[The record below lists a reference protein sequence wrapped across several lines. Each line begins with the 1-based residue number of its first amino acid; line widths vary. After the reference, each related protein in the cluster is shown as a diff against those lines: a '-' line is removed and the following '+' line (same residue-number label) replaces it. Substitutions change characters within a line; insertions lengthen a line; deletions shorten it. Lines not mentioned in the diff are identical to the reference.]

1 MLNTQEI
8 PFIFI
13 KNTFMQKLVLI
24 ASSFLFIGNA
34 ISQTLTPGINLSYID
49 SSANPRNDIYKF
61 ANGKWLNT
69 QKIPASDGSW
79 GSFNEINERN
89 VANLRALMIEVSK
102 DTKAIAG
109 SDNQKLR
116 DFYSVAIDSIKADKD
131 GIKPISA
138 DLAAIDLIKT
148 KDELLKTT
156 AMLNKKGVAGML
168 GFYVYSDFKNSN
180 ANTCYLAQSG
190 LGLPDKDFYFEP
202 QYESVKKEYSEH
214 IARMFECLG
223 NYPESAQANAVT
235 VMKIETELAKHC
247 QNAVEQRDP
256 QKQYNPFTKTELMKL
271 TPNVNWNIYFAA
283 IGIKTPENLV
293 LNQPKFYEGL
303 NTLINSISIAEWKV
317 FLKWNLIESAA
328 PYLSSKFVNENFK
341 FQGTV
346 LAGKKEMKPRYKR
359 VQAATDEALGEIL
372 GKLYVNK
379 YFDANSKKKVN
390 EMVDNLI
397 AAYRVR
403 VNSRDWMST
412 ETKAQAQLKLDKII
426 KKLGFPD
433 TWINYK
439 SLTIGKESYW
449 KNVAA
454 GRKFQYGRMLAKIG
468 KPVDRMEWGM
478 TPPTV
483 NAYYNPTSNE
493 IAFPAGIMQVP
504 FFDIN
509 ADDAFNYGVMGSI
522 IGHELTHGF
531 DDQGSQFDADGNL
544 KMWWTES
551 DYKNF
556 TDKTK
561 LIIEQF
567 DSYVA
572 IDTLH
577 VKGELTQGENIADL
591 GGLTMAYYA
600 YQKSLNGKKSPV
612 MAGFTGEQR
621 FFLAWVQGWKTLMR
635 DAALKQQIA
644 TNPHSPGN
652 FRAIGPLSNMQEF
665 YDAFGV
671 KEGDGMFRPVDKRV
685 NIW

>member
-1 MLNTQEI
+1 
-8 PFIFI
+8 
-13 KNTFMQKLVLI
+13 MQKIILI
-24 ASSFLFIGNA
+24 ASTILCVGNA
-34 ISQTLTPGINLSYID
+34 MAQTLTPGINLSYID
-49 SSANPRNDIYKF
+49 STVNPRNDIYKF

-69 QKIPASDGSW
+69 QKIPASDGGW

-89 VANLRALMIEVSK
+89 VANLKALMAGLSK
-102 DTKAIAG
+102 DTKAVAG
-109 SDNQKLR
+109 SNNQKLR
-116 DFYSVAIDSIKADKD
+116 DFYLTAIDSVKADKD
-131 GIKPISA
+131 GIKPISG
-138 DLAAIDLIKT
+138 DLAAIDAIKT
-148 KDELLKTT
+148 KDDLFKTT
-156 AMLNKKGVAGML
+156 ALLNKKGVDGMI

-180 ANTCYLAQSG
+180 ANTCYLAQTG
-190 LGLPDKDFYFEP
+190 MGLPDKDFYFEP
-202 QYESVKKEYSEH
+202 QYESVKKEYIEH
-214 IARMFECLG
+214 IERMFECLG
-223 NYPESAQANAVT
+223 NYPESAKANAAI
-235 VMKIETELAKHC
+235 VMKIETELAKNA

-256 QKQYNPFTKTELMKL
+256 QKQYNPFTQAELMKL
-271 TPNVNWNIYFAA
+271 TPNVNWNIYFTS

-293 LNQPKFYEGL
+293 LNQPKYYEGL
-303 NTLINSISIAEWKV
+303 NTIINSVSIADWKV
-317 FLKWNLIESAA
+317 FLKWNLIETAA
-328 PYLSSKFVNENFK
+328 PYLSSKFVNEDFK
-341 FQGTV
+341 FNGTV

-359 VQAATDEALGEIL
+359 VQGSTDEALGEAL
-372 GKLYVNK
+372 GKLYVEK
-379 YFDANSKKKVN
+379 YFDDKSKKRVN

-403 VNSRDWMST
+403 IESRDWMSK
-412 ETKAQAQLKLDKII
+412 ETKAQAQLKLDKVI

-433 TWINYK
+433 KWIDYT
-439 SLTIGKESYW
+439 SLTIDRESYW
-449 KNVAA
+449 KNITAA
-454 GRKFQYGRMLAKIG
+454 RKFQYKRMLDKIG

-504 FFDIN
+504 FFDVK

-544 KMWWTES
+544 KMWWTDS

-556 TDKTK
+556 TDKTQ

-567 DSYVA
+567 NAFVA

-577 VKGELTQGENIADL
+577 VNGELTQGENIADL

-635 DAALKQQIA
+635 DASLKQMIA

-671 KEGDGMFRPVDKRV
+671 KEGDGMYRPAAKRV

>member
-1 MLNTQEI
+1 MKLKVTA
-8 PFIFI
+8 IF
-13 KNTFMQKLVLI
+13 LI
-24 ASSFLFIGNA
+24 ALGLKLS
-34 ISQTLTPGINLSYID
+34 SQTIGVNLSYID
-49 SSANPRNDIYKF
+49 SSYKPQADFYKF
-61 ANGKWLNT
+61 CNGKWLKT
-69 QKIPASDGSW
+69 TKIPDSDSRW

-89 VANLRALMIEVSK
+89 VANLKALMLDVSK
-102 DTKAIAG
+102 DTKALPG
-109 SDNQKLR
+109 SNNQKLR
-116 DFYSVAIDSIKADKD
+116 DFYSVAIDSVKADKD

-156 AMLNKKGVAGML
+156 AILNKKGVGGML

-190 LGLPDKDFYFEP
+190 LGLPDKDFYFEA

-223 NYPESAQANAVT
+223 NYPESAQANAAT
-235 VMKIETELAKHC
+235 IMKIETELAKNC

-256 QKQYNPFTKTELMKL
+256 QKQYNPFTKAELAKL
-271 TPNVNWNIYFAA
+271 TPNVNWNVYFAN
-283 IGIKTPENLV
+283 IGIATPENIII
-293 LNQPKFYEGL
+293 NQPKYYEGL

-317 FLKWNLIESAA
+317 FLKWNLIQTAA
-328 PYLSSKFVNENFK
+328 PYLSSKFVNESFK

-359 VQAATDEALGEIL
+359 VQGSTDEALGEAL
-372 GKLYVNK
+372 GKLYVEK
-379 YFDANSKKKVN
+379 YFDDKSKKRVN

-403 VNSRDWMST
+403 IESRDWMSA
-412 ETKAQAQLKLDKII
+412 ETKVQAQLKLDKII

-433 TWINYK
+433 KWIDYTA
-439 SLTIGKESYW
+439 LTITKDSYW
-449 KNVAA
+449 KNISAA
-454 GRKFQYGRMLAKIG
+454 REFQYKRMLDKIG

-504 FFDIN
+504 FFDVN

-544 KMWWTES
+544 KMWWTET

-567 DSYVA
+567 DAFVA

-600 YQKSLNGKKSPV
+600 YQKSLNGKKSPL

-635 DAALKQQIA
+635 DAYLKQMIA

-652 FRAIGPLSNMQEF
+652 FRAVGPLSNMQEF

-671 KEGDGMFRPVDKRV
+671 KEGDGMFRPVAKRV

>member
-1 MLNTQEI
+1 
-8 PFIFI
+8 
-13 KNTFMQKLVLI
+13 MQKLVLI
-24 ASSFLFIGNA
+24 ASSLFLGANA
-34 ISQTLTPGINLSYID
+34 FAQTLTPGINLSYID
-49 SSANPRNDIYKF
+49 SSVSPRNDIYKF

-89 VANLRALMIEVSK
+89 VANLKALMLDVSK
-102 DTKAIAG
+102 DTKALPG
-109 SDNQKLR
+109 SNNQKLR
-116 DFYSVAIDSIKADKD
+116 DFYSVAIDSVKADKD

-156 AMLNKKGVAGML
+156 AILNKKGVGGML

-190 LGLPDKDFYFEP
+190 LGLPDKDFYFEA

-223 NYPESAQANAVT
+223 NYPESAQANAAT
-235 VMKIETELAKHC
+235 IMKIETELAKNC

-256 QKQYNPFTKTELMKL
+256 QKQYNPFTKAELAKL
-271 TPNVNWNIYFAA
+271 TPNVNWNVYFAN
-283 IGIKTPENLV
+283 IGIATPENIII
-293 LNQPKFYEGL
+293 NQPKYYEGL

-317 FLKWNLIESAA
+317 FLKWNLIQTAA
-328 PYLSSKFVNENFK
+328 PYLSSKFVNESFK

-359 VQAATDEALGEIL
+359 VQGSTDEALGEAL
-372 GKLYVNK
+372 GKLYVEK
-379 YFDANSKKKVN
+379 YFDDKSKKRVN

-403 VNSRDWMST
+403 IESRDWMSA
-412 ETKAQAQLKLDKII
+412 ETKVQAQLKLDKII

-433 TWINYK
+433 KWIDYTA
-439 SLTIGKESYW
+439 LTITKDSYW
-449 KNVAA
+449 KNISAA
-454 GRKFQYGRMLAKIG
+454 REFQYKRMLDKIG

-504 FFDIN
+504 FFDVN

-544 KMWWTES
+544 KMWWTET

-567 DSYVA
+567 DAFVA

-635 DAALKQQIA
+635 DAYLKQMIA

-652 FRAIGPLSNMQEF
+652 FRAVGPLSNMQEF

-671 KEGDGMFRPVDKRV
+671 KEGDGMFRPVAKRV

>member
-1 MLNTQEI
+1 
-8 PFIFI
+8 
-13 KNTFMQKLVLI
+13 MQKFVLVASSLI
-24 ASSFLFIGNA
+24 AGANMFA
-34 ISQTLTPGINLSYID
+34 QVLTPGINLSYID

-89 VANLRALMIEVSK
+89 IANLKALMAEVSV
-102 DTKAIAG
+102 DNKALPG
-109 SDNQKLR
+109 SNAQKLR
-116 DFYSVAIDSIKADKD
+116 DFYLTAIDSVKAEKD

-138 DLAAIDLIKT
+138 DLAAIDAIKT
-148 KDELLKTT
+148 KDDLLKVT
-156 AMLNKKGVAGML
+156 AMLNKKGVSGL
-168 GFYVYSDFKNSN
+168 IGFYVYSDFKNSN

-190 LGLPDKDFYFEP
+190 LGLPDRDFYFEA
-202 QYESVKKEYSEH
+202 QYESVKKEY
-214 IARMFECLG
+214 IDYITKMFECLG
-223 NYPESAQANAVT
+223 SSAETAKAHSAT
-235 VMKIETELAKHC
+235 IMKIETELAKNS

-256 QKQYNPFTKTELMKL
+256 QKQYNPFTKAELVKL
-271 TPNVNWNIYFAA
+271 VPNVNWDAYFAA
-283 IGIKTPENLV
+283 VGIKTPDILV

-303 NTLINSISIAEWKV
+303 NPLINSVSIADWKL
-317 FLKWNLIESAA
+317 FLKWNLLQTAS
-328 PYLSSKFVNENFK
+328 PYLSGKFVNENFK
-341 FQGTV
+341 FNGTV
-346 LAGKKEMKPRYKR
+346 LAGKKAMKPRYKR
-359 VQAATDEALGEIL
+359 VQGATDEALGEIV
-372 GKLYVNK
+372 GQLYVAK
-379 YFDANSKKKVN
+379 YFDDKSKKRVN

-403 VNSRDWMST
+403 IESRDWMSK

-433 TWINYK
+433 KWIDYT
-439 SLTIGKESYW
+439 SLTIGKELYW
-449 KNVAA
+449 KNVSA
-454 GRKFQYGRMLAKIG
+454 GRQFQYGRMLAKIG
-468 KPVDRMEWGM
+468 QQVDRMEWGM

-504 FFDIN
+504 FFDVN
-509 ADDAFNYGVMGSI
+509 ADDAFNYGIMGAI

-544 KMWWTES
+544 KMWWTDA

-556 TDKTK
+556 KDKTG
-561 LIIEQF
+561 LIIDQF
-567 DSYVA
+567 NSYVA

-577 VKGELTQGENIADL
+577 VNGELTQGENIADL

-612 MAGFTGEQR
+612 MVGFTGEQR

-635 DAALKQQIA
+635 DAYLKQMIA

-652 FRAIGPLSNMQEF
+652 FRAVGPLSNMQEF

-671 KEGDGMFRPVDKRV
+671 KEGDGMYRPAAKRV

>member
-1 MLNTQEI
+1 MLISQEI
-8 PFIFI
+8 PFIFM
-13 KNTFMQKLVLI
+13 KNTIMQKLVLI
-24 ASSFLFIGNA
+24 ASSILFFGNA
-34 ISQTLTPGINLSYID
+34 ISQTLTPGINLSSID
-49 SSANPRNDIYKF
+49 SSVSPRNDIYKF
-61 ANGKWLNT
+61 ANGKWLST

-89 VANLRALMIEVSK
+89 VANLKALMAGLAK
-102 DTKAIAG
+102 DTKAVAG
-109 SDNQKLR
+109 SNNQKLR
-116 DFYSVAIDSIKADKD
+116 DFYLTAMDSAKADRE
-131 GIKPISA
+131 GIKPISD
-138 DLAAIDLIKT
+138 DLAAIDAIKT
-148 KDELLKTT
+148 KEDLLKTT
-156 AMLNKKGVAGML
+156 ALLNKKNVGGMI
-168 GFYVYSDFKNSN
+168 GFYIYSDFKNSN
-180 ANTCYLAQSG
+180 ANTCYLAQTG
-190 LGLPDKDFYFEP
+190 MGLPDKDFYFEP
-202 QYESVKKEYSEH
+202 QYESVKKEYVEH
-214 IARMFECLG
+214 IVRMFDCLS
-223 NYPESAQANAVT
+223 NSVESGKNKAEIII
-235 VMKIETELAKHC
+235 KIETELAKNS

-256 QKQYNPFTKTELMKL
+256 QKQYNPFTKEELMKL
-271 TPNVNWNIYFAA
+271 TPNINWDIYFAA
-283 IGIKTPENLV
+283 VGINTPDNIV

-303 NTLINSISIAEWKV
+303 NTIINSVSIADWKV
-317 FLKWNLIESAA
+317 FLKWNLIQTAA
-328 PYLSSKFVNENFK
+328 PYLSSKFANESFK
-341 FQGTV
+341 FNGTV

-359 VQAATDEALGEIL
+359 VQGSTDEALGEAL
-372 GKLYVNK
+372 GKLYVER
-379 YFDANSKKKVN
+379 YFDDKSKKRVN

-403 VNSRDWMST
+403 IESRDWMSK
-412 ETKAQAQLKLDKII
+412 ETKAQAQLKLDKVI

-433 TWINYK
+433 KWIDY
-439 SLTIGKESYW
+439 SALTITKDSYW
-449 KNVAA
+449 KNVSAA
-454 GRKFQYGRMLAKIG
+454 REFQYKRMLDKIG

-504 FFDIN
+504 FFDVN

-567 DSYVA
+567 DAFVA

-577 VKGELTQGENIADL
+577 VNGELTQGENIADL

-600 YQKSLNGKKSPV
+600 YQKSLNGKKSPM

-635 DAALKQQIA
+635 DASLKQMIA

-652 FRAIGPLSNMQEF
+652 FRAVGPLSNMQEF

-671 KEGDGMFRPVDKRV
+671 KEGDGMYRPAAKRV

>member
-1 MLNTQEI
+1 
-8 PFIFI
+8 
-13 KNTFMQKLVLI
+13 MQKVILI
-24 ASSFLFIGNA
+24 ASTILCVGNA

-49 SSANPRNDIYKF
+49 SSVSPRNDIYKF

-89 VANLRALMIEVSK
+89 VANLKALMAYVSS
-102 DTKAIAG
+102 DVKALAG
-109 SDNQKLR
+109 TNNQKLR
-116 DFYSVAIDSIKADKD
+116 DFYLTAIDSAKADKE
-131 GIKPISA
+131 GVKPISA
-138 DLAAIDLIKT
+138 DLAAIDAIKT
-148 KDELLKTT
+148 KDDLFKTT
-156 AMLNKKGVAGML
+156 ALLNKKNVGGMI
-168 GFYVYSDFKNSN
+168 GFYIYSDFKNSN
-180 ANTCYLAQSG
+180 ANTCYLAQTG
-190 LGLPDKDFYFEP
+190 MGLPDKDFYFEP
-202 QYESVKKEYSEH
+202 QYESVKKEYVEH

-223 NYPESAQANAVT
+223 NYPESAKANAET
-235 VMKIETELAKHC
+235 VIKIETELAKNS

-256 QKQYNPFTKTELMKL
+256 QKQYNPFTKAELMKL
-271 TPNVNWNIYFAA
+271 TSNVNWDIYFSA
-283 IGIKTPENLV
+283 IGIKTPDNIV
-293 LNQPKFYEGL
+293 LNQPKYYEGL
-303 NTLINSISIAEWKV
+303 NTIINSVSIADWKV
-317 FLKWNLIESAA
+317 FLKWNLIQTAA
-328 PYLSSKFVNENFK
+328 PYLSSKFVNESFK
-341 FQGTV
+341 FNGTV

-359 VQAATDEALGEIL
+359 VQGATDEALGEAL
-372 GKLYVNK
+372 GKLYVEK
-379 YFDANSKKKVN
+379 YFDDKSKKRVN

-403 VNSRDWMST
+403 IESRDWMSK
-412 ETKAQAQLKLDKII
+412 ETKAQAQLKLDKVI

-433 TWINYK
+433 KWIDY
-439 SLTIGKESYW
+439 SALTITKESYW
-449 KNVAA
+449 KNVSAA
-454 GRKFQYGRMLAKIG
+454 REFQYKRMLDKIG

-504 FFDIN
+504 FFDVN

-567 DSYVA
+567 DAFVA

-577 VKGELTQGENIADL
+577 VNGELTQGENIADL

-600 YQKSLNGKKSPV
+600 YQKSLNVKKSPV

-635 DAALKQQIA
+635 EASLKQMIA

-652 FRAIGPLSNMQEF
+652 FRAVGPLSNMQEF

-671 KEGDGMFRPVDKRV
+671 KEGDGMYRPAAKRV

>member
-1 MLNTQEI
+1 MKKIL
-8 PFIFI
+8 F
-13 KNTFMQKLVLI
+13 V
-24 ASSFLFIGNA
+24 ASTLFCGSHMFA
-34 ISQTLTPGINLSYID
+34 QTLNPGINLSYID
-49 SSANPRNDIYKF
+49 STVNPRNDIYKF

-69 QKIPASDGSW
+69 QQIPASDGSW

-102 DTKAIAG
+102 DSQALPG
-109 SDNQKLR
+109 SNNQKLR
-116 DFYSVAIDSIKADKD
+116 DFYLTAMDSVKIDKD

-138 DLAAIDLIKT
+138 DLTLIDLVKS
-148 KDELLKTT
+148 KNELLKLT
-156 AMLNKKGVAGML
+156 AVLGKKGVNAMI

-180 ANTCYLAQSG
+180 ANISYLGQSG

-202 QYESVKKEYSEH
+202 QYETVKKEYMEH
-214 IARMFECLG
+214 IERMFECLG
-223 NYPESAQANAVT
+223 NTTEQARAHSAT
-235 VMKIETELAKHC
+235 IMKIETELAKVS

-256 QKQYNPFTKTELMKL
+256 QKQYNPFKKAELVKL
-271 TPNVNWNIYFAA
+271 TPNVNWDIYFTS
-283 IGIKTPENLV
+283 IGIKTPEV
-293 LNQPKFYEGL
+293 IILNQPKFYEGL
-303 NTLINSISIAEWKV
+303 NTIMSSISLDEWKV
-317 FLKWNLIESAA
+317 YLKWKLVDAAA
-328 PYLSSKFVNENFK
+328 PYLSSKFVKESFRFN
-341 FQGTV
+341 GTV

-359 VQAATDEALGEIL
+359 VQGATDEALGEAL
-372 GKLYVNK
+372 GKLYVDK
-379 YFDANSKKKVN
+379 YFDSNSKKKVN

-403 VNSRDWMST
+403 INSRDWMSP
-412 ETKAQAQLKLDKII
+412 ETKAQAQLKLDKVI

-433 TWINYK
+433 TWIDYK
-439 SLTIGKESYW
+439 TLVIGKESYW
-449 KNVAA
+449 KNVSA
-454 GRKFQYGRMLAKIG
+454 GRQFQYKRMLDKIG

-504 FFDIN
+504 FFDAKAN
-509 ADDAFNYGVMGSI
+509 DAFNYGIMGAI

-556 TDKTK
+556 TDKTN

-567 DSYVA
+567 NSYVA
-572 IDTLH
+572 IDTLR
-577 VKGELTQGENIADL
+577 VNGELTQGENIADL

-612 MAGFTGEQR
+612 ISGFTGEQI

-635 DAALKQQIA
+635 DASLKQQIA
-644 TNPHSPGN
+644 TNPHAPGN

-671 KEGDGMFRPVDKRV
+671 KEGDGMYRPAAKRV